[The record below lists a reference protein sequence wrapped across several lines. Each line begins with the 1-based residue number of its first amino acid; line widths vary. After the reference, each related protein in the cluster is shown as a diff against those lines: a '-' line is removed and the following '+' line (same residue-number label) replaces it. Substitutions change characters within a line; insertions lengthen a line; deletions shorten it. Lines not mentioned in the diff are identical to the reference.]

1 MFYTYVLYSEK
12 FDKIYVGSTSGI
24 EKRIA
29 SHNEGKSGYTK
40 KYIPWKLIYYEEFTT
55 RSSAMKKEKEMK
67 THQGRDF
74 IRKKISVG

>member
-29 SHNEGKSGYTK
+29 SHNEGRSGYTK
-40 KYIPWKLIYYEEFTT
+40 KFITWKLIYYEEFTI
-55 RSSAMKKEKEMK
+55 RSSAMKREKELK
-67 THQGRDF
+67 THQEREI
-74 IRKKISVG
+74 IRKTISVG